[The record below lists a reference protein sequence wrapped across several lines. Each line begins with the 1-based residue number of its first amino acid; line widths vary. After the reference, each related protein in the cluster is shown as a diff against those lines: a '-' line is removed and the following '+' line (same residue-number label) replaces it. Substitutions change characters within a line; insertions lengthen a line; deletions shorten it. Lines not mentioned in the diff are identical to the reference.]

1 MEPRADRVTF
11 REECALSAFYFTRKA
26 VSRVQTVREMI
37 PEYNANL
44 DRLRQRRQELLQ
56 ERELEPSFEKRYKL
70 TCRVDRINRIIES
83 TSAALHAMQ
92 EYVR

>member
-1 MEPRADRVTF
+1 M
-11 REECALSAFYFTRKA
+11 
-26 VSRVQTVREMI
+26 QTVREMI

-70 TCRVDRINRIIES
+70 TCRVDRINRIIKS

>member
-1 MEPRADRVTF
+1 M
-11 REECALSAFYFTRKA
+11 
-26 VSRVQTVREMI
+26 QTVREMI

-70 TCRVDRINRIIES
+70 TCRVDRINRIIEP

>member
-11 REECALSAFYFTRKA
+11 REECALSAFYFARKA

>member
-1 MEPRADRVTF
+1 MTF

-70 TCRVDRINRIIES
+70 PCRVDRINRIIES
-83 TSAALHAMQ
+83 TSAALHTMQ

>member
-1 MEPRADRVTF
+1 MYAVGFLFYPKGGEPRANGARNDTRV
-11 REECALSAFYFTRKA
+11 
-26 VSRVQTVREMI
+26 
-37 PEYNANL
+37 NANL

>member
-1 MEPRADRVTF
+1 M
-11 REECALSAFYFTRKA
+11 
-26 VSRVQTVREMI
+26 QTVREMI
-37 PEYNANL
+37 PEFNANL